1 MNRREIFERVALL
14 IGGTVSASG
23 IAGILAAFE
32 PPKGGTY
39 VPQTLTRAQDKL
51 VATIAELIIPTTD
64 TRGGR
69 AAGVNR
75 FIDGMLTCIYT
86 EAERKRFL
94 AGLGDLEA
102 RAKARGSSFLASSV
116 ATQVQILRELE
127 AESMAARAS
136 GTVNENIFHLLKEL
150 TLIGYYRSEIGAT
163 EEQRY
168 LLIPGYYKGDVP
180 YRDVGRAWSSPWIR
194 GISE

>member
-1 MNRREIFERVALL
+1 MNRREMLERVALL
-14 IGGTVSASG
+14 MGGTVSASG
-23 IAGILAAFE
+23 ITGILAAFE
-32 PPKGGTY
+32 PPKEGTY
-39 VPQTLTRAQDKL
+39 APQTLTRAEDSS

-64 TRGGR
+64 TPGGR

-75 FIDGMLTCIYT
+75 FVDGMLTSVYT

-94 AGLGDLEA
+94 AGLVDLEA

-116 ATQVQILRELE
+116 ATQVQILSELE

-136 GTVNENIFHLLKEL
+136 GTAHENIFYLLKEL

-163 EEQRY
+163 QEQRY
-168 LLIPGYYKGDVP
+168 LLIPGYYKGDVS
-180 YRDVGRAWSSPWIR
+180 YKEIGRAWSSPWLR
-194 GISE
+194 GVT